1 LSLRIQKRDPSFP
14 ALQETGAVERLP
26 IREISGFRR
35 TRRPEKRRAGRKEV
49 EIPGYRCYTLQFKE
63 LRKEIDDGGQG

>member
-1 LSLRIQKRDPSFP
+1 
-14 ALQETGAVERLP
+14 VERLP